1 MINDKQSI
9 FETELEFSLRK
20 FSSTFPILQ
29 DFPYLHLSGSEVML
43 THPLSFFESNEN
55 ISFKLDEDNEF
66 IRSIVRSLQAKELSR
81 YRIQELINMNLT
93 MGPIEGL
100 NLSTRTYNC
109 LKRRNINSVPE
120 ILGKTFQDLTDIPNF
135 GRGSADDLFYAF
147 IYLIVIDLE
156 NKEDRK
162 YLETPHINVPKFN
175 RIESTPPQSL
185 DEAVIED
192 WKANNRE
199 IYESVLNQEF
209 GPEKFPNFTSDQD
222 ELFFRV
228 ANIIQFIN
236 PDITFG
242 EILKLISIFHLK
254 PMSEVYKW
262 EMIAKNTIVNS
273 NEKFHFKNWGNF
285 FHDWNLRNVEV
296 LQRRL
301 LQRNPATLQ
310 EIADGLG
317 LTRERIRQI
326 ENGVKDAIFA
336 QVSDKD
342 SILTILSSYFSHL
355 VGNIARKST
364 LIKENEWLN
373 SNPIPGF
380 YVDGVIEPGFYA
392 YPEIKLIDVLIL
404 ITPNIDIC
412 GDLIV
417 GGLLLKE
424 NRLLEVTLENTEGEF
439 AQLNKSYNIES
450 YKNLFNGV
458 YSDEKCF
465 DEICKHYNFQVL
477 WKCLVPAKLSLSK
490 KLIVILKEAMIP
502 LEISSIISALD
513 HEYAKKSVLNELG
526 SNPMFEQ
533 SLDGLWQI
541 KKGRAAVGNERDLSL
556 NQEFEVS
563 VETDRLALETLELDP
578 SEVIKLKRLN

>member
-1 MINDKQSI
+1 
-9 FETELEFSLRK
+9 
-20 FSSTFPILQ
+20 
-29 DFPYLHLSGSEVML
+29 
-43 THPLSFFESNEN
+43 
-55 ISFKLDEDNEF
+55 
-66 IRSIVRSLQAKELSR
+66 
-81 YRIQELINMNLT
+81 
-93 MGPIEGL
+93 
-100 NLSTRTYNC
+100 
-109 LKRRNINSVPE
+109 
-120 ILGKTFQDLTDIPNF
+120 
-135 GRGSADDLFYAF
+135 
-147 IYLIVIDLE
+147 VIDLE
-156 NKEDRK
+156 YKEGRG
-162 YLETPHINVPKFN
+162 YLETPHLNIAKFN
-175 RIESTPPQSL
+175 EIESSPPQSL
-185 DEAVIED
+185 DDAVIED
-192 WKANNRE
+192 WIANNRE
-199 IYESVLNQEF
+199 IYESVLNQEL

-222 ELFFRV
+222 SLFFRV
-228 ANIIQFIN
+228 ANVIQYIN

-242 EILKLISIFHLK
+242 EILKLISVFHLK

-262 EMIAKNTIVNS
+262 ELIAKNTIVNS

-285 FHDWNLRNVEV
+285 FHDWNLRSVEV

-336 QVSDKD
+336 QVSDKE
-342 SILTILSSYFSHL
+342 SILTILSSYFSYL

-364 LIKENEWLN
+364 LLKENEWLN

-380 YVDGVIEPGFYA
+380 YVEGVTEPGFYS

-404 ITPNIDIC
+404 ITPNIEIC

-424 NRLLEVTLENTEGEF
+424 NRLLQFTLENSDDEF
-439 AQLNKSYNIES
+439 AQLKKSYNIEL

-458 YSDEKCF
+458 FSDDKCF

-477 WKCLVPAKLSLSK
+477 WKSLIPAKLSLAK
-490 KLIVILKEAMIP
+490 KLIVILNEAMIP
-502 LEISSIISALD
+502 LEVSSIISALN

-541 KKGRAAVGNERDLSL
+541 KKGRTGVGNDEDLSS
-556 NQEFEVS
+556 NQDLQVNI
-563 VETDRLALETLELDP
+563 ETDRLALETLELDP
-578 SEVIKLKRLN
+578 SQVIKLKRMN